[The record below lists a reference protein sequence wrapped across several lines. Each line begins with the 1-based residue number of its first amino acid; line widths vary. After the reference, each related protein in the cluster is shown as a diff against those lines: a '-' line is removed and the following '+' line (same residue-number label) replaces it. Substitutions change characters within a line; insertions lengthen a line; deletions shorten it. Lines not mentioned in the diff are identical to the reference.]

1 VELKKITDLFTSLHE
16 KYDGVYKEAMQ
27 VLMVSTEYPPMPG
40 GVGRYTSNLTN
51 ELRKAGL
58 DVYVVCNEKGD
69 GQYSGISPKNP
80 HNSDVLL
87 KIVND
92 LKPDIV
98 HVQFEP
104 GLYGLILDPFDPKK
118 SGTYID
124 AFYTKCIIPIVTTF
138 HTGYSLSQ
146 WISQASLIKKS
157 GRIGK
162 LGIPARALVRFWKYF
177 LNYQAF
183 NNLNKEKLRMSAAGV
198 VFSHYMSE
206 RLENGT
212 NDAGSNGGKCH
223 VIYHGSEPA
232 VHPPLNKKEARE
244 KFSLPQEQEYRIAL
258 AHGFRTATK
267 GWDILGKMKMPD
279 GWILVVNSSKG
290 YYSTENLDLKWE
302 KGNNILD
309 LQSGF
314 LSEEDLS
321 ILFYASDVIILP
333 YKVTAGS
340 GVMFDALAH
349 GLPFVATDLK
359 FFREFASQGLGITV
373 KRNPHAFSRGIKKL
387 DRNYFKYAE
396 TVDLFKQNL
405 KWNVVARQHSQLY
418 YSIVNTRRDLK
429 AE

>member
-1 VELKKITDLFTSLHE
+1 
-16 KYDGVYKEAMQ
+16 
-27 VLMVSTEYPPMPG
+27 MPG
-40 GVGRYTSNLTN
+40 GIGRYTANLTN
-51 ELRKAGL
+51 ALSKLGL
-58 DVYVVCNEKGD
+58 DVYVVCDEKGD

-87 KIVND
+87 KVVND

-309 LQSGF
+309 LQRGF

-405 KWNVVARQHSQLY
+405 KWNVVARQHFQLY

>member
-1 VELKKITDLFTSLHE
+1 
-16 KYDGVYKEAMQ
+16 
-27 VLMVSTEYPPMPG
+27 MVSTEYPPMPG

-51 ELRKAGL
+51 ELRKAGI
-58 DVYVVCNEKGD
+58 DVYVVCDEKGD
-69 GQYSGISPKNP
+69 GQYSGLSPKNP

-104 GLYGLILDPFDPKK
+104 GLYGLILDPLDPKK

-124 AFYTKCIIPIVTTF
+124 AFYTKCKIPIVTTF
-138 HTGYSLSQ
+138 HTGYSLGQ

-162 LGIPARALVRFWKYF
+162 LGIPARGLVRFWKYF
-177 LNYQAF
+177 LNYRAF
-183 NNLNKEKLRMSAAGV
+183 TNLNKEKLRMSAAGI

-206 RLENGT
+206 RLGNST
-212 NDAGSNGGKCH
+212 NNDADSNGGKCH

-232 VHPPLNKKEARE
+232 LYPSLNKKEARE
-244 KFSLPQEQEYRIAL
+244 KFSLPQEEQEYRIAL
-258 AHGFRTATK
+258 ALGFRTATK

-279 GWILVVNSSKG
+279 GWTLVVNSSKG
-290 YYSTENLDLKWE
+290 HYSTENVDLKWE
-302 KGNNILD
+302 KADNILD
-309 LQSGF
+309 LQRGF
-314 LSEEDLS
+314 LSEEELS
-321 ILFYASDVIILP
+321 TLFYASDAVILP

-373 KRNPHAFSRGIKKL
+373 KRNPHAFSSGIKKL
-387 DRNYFKYAE
+387 DRNYFNYAE
-396 TVDLFKQNL
+396 TVDAFKQKL
-405 KWNVVARQHSQLY
+405 KWNFVARQHSQLY
-418 YSIVNTRRDLK
+418 YSTIATRTGLK
-429 AE
+429 A

>member
-1 VELKKITDLFTSLHE
+1 MNNRYHKIM
-16 KYDGVYKEAMQ
+16 MQ
-27 VLMVSTEYPPMPG
+27 LLMVSIEYPPMPG
-40 GVGRYTSNLTN
+40 GIGRYTANLTN
-51 ELRKAGL
+51 ALSKLGL
-58 DVYVVCNEKGD
+58 DVYVVCDEKGD

-104 GLYGLILDPFDPKK
+104 GLYGLIWDTKHPRKI
-118 SGTYID
+118 GTYID
-124 AFYTKCIIPIVTTF
+124 QFYVKCKIPIVTTF
-138 HTGYSLSQ
+138 HSGPVTLRQWMTPSSLV
-146 WISQASLIKKS
+146 KKS
-157 GRIGK
+157 GKIGK
-162 LGIPARALVRFWKYF
+162 LGIPLRALLRYYKYF

-309 LQSGF
+309 LQRGF

-396 TVDLFKQNL
+396 TVNLFKQNL

>member
-1 VELKKITDLFTSLHE
+1 
-16 KYDGVYKEAMQ
+16 MQ

-51 ELRKAGL
+51 ELRKAGI
-58 DVYVVCNEKGD
+58 DVYVVCDEKGD
-69 GQYSGISPKNP
+69 GQYSGLSPKNP

-104 GLYGLILDPFDPKK
+104 GLYGLILDPLHPKK

-124 AFYTKCIIPIVTTF
+124 AFYTKCKIPIVTTF
-138 HTGYSLSQ
+138 HTGYSLGQ

-162 LGIPARALVRFWKYF
+162 LGIPARGLVRFWKYF
-177 LNYQAF
+177 LNYRAF
-183 NNLNKEKLRMSAAGV
+183 TNLNKEKLRMSAAGI

-206 RLENGT
+206 RLGNST
-212 NDAGSNGGKCH
+212 NNDADSNGGKCH

-232 VHPPLNKKEARE
+232 LYPSPNKKEARE
-244 KFSLPQEQEYRIAL
+244 KFSLPQEEQEYRIAL
-258 AHGFRTATK
+258 ALGFRTATK

-279 GWILVVNSSKG
+279 GWTLVVNSSKG
-290 YYSTENLDLKWE
+290 HYSTENVDLKWE
-302 KGNNILD
+302 KADNILD
-309 LQSGF
+309 LQRGF
-314 LSEEDLS
+314 LSEEELS
-321 ILFYASDVIILP
+321 ILFYASDAVILP

-373 KRNPHAFSRGIKKL
+373 KRDPHAFSSGIKKL

-396 TVDLFKQNL
+396 TVDAFKQKL
-405 KWNVVARQHSQLY
+405 KWNFVARQHSQLY
-418 YSIVNTRRDLK
+418 YSTIATRTGLK
-429 AE
+429 A

>member
-1 VELKKITDLFTSLHE
+1 MKL
-16 KYDGVYKEAMQ
+16 
-27 VLMVSTEYPPMPG
+27 LMVSTEYPPMPG
-40 GVGRYTSNLTN
+40 GVGRYTANLTS

-58 DVYVVCNEKGD
+58 DVYVVCDEKGN
-69 GQYSGISPKNP
+69 GQYSGLSPKNP

-92 LKPDIV
+92 LKPDVV

-104 GLYGLILDPFDPKK
+104 GLYGLILDPLDPKK

-124 AFYTKCIIPIVTTF
+124 SFYTKCKIPIVTTF
-138 HTGYSLSQ
+138 HTGYSLGQ

-183 NNLNKEKLRMSAAGV
+183 NNLNKEKLRMSRAGI

-206 RLENGT
+206 RLDAST
-212 NDAGSNGGKCH
+212 NDDGNGGNRCH

-232 VHPPLNKKEARE
+232 ICPPLNKKEARE
-244 KFSLPQEQEYRIAL
+244 KFSLPQEQGHRIAL
-258 AHGFRTATK
+258 AHGFRTAGK
-267 GWDILGKMKMPD
+267 GWDILEKMKMPD
-279 GWILVVNSSKG
+279 GWTLVVNSSKG
-290 YYSTENLDLKWE
+290 HYSIENLDLTWQKAD
-302 KGNNILD
+302 NILD
-309 LQSGF
+309 LQRGF
-314 LSEEDLS
+314 LSEEELS
-321 ILFYASDVIILP
+321 TLFYACDAAILP

-349 GLPFVATDLK
+349 GLPFIATDLD
-359 FFREFASQGLGITV
+359 FFREFAAKGLGITA
-373 KRNPHAFSRGIKKL
+373 KRNPHEFSKGIKKL

-396 TVDLFKQNL
+396 RVDAFKQNL
-405 KWNVVARQHSQLY
+405 KWNFVARQHSQLY
-418 YSIVNTRRDLK
+418 YSTIDTRRGLK
-429 AE
+429 A

>member
-1 VELKKITDLFTSLHE
+1 
-16 KYDGVYKEAMQ
+16 MQ

-51 ELRKAGL
+51 ELRKDGL
-58 DVYVVCNEKGD
+58 DVYVVCDEKGD

-80 HNSDVLL
+80 RNSDVLL

-104 GLYGLILDPFDPKK
+104 GLYGLILDPLDPKK

-124 AFYTKCIIPIVTTF
+124 AFYTKCKIPIVTTF
-138 HTGYSLSQ
+138 HTGYSLGQ

-177 LNYQAF
+177 LNYRAF
-183 NNLNKEKLRMSAAGV
+183 NNLNKEKLRMSAAGI

-206 RLENGT
+206 RLGNST
-212 NDAGSNGGKCH
+212 SDASSNGGKCH

-232 VHPPLNKKEARE
+232 LSSSLNKKEARE

-258 AHGFRTATK
+258 ALGFRTATK
-267 GWDILGKMKMPD
+267 GWDILGKMKIPD
-279 GWILVVNSSKG
+279 GWTLVVNSSKG
-290 YYSTENLDLKWE
+290 HYSTENLDLKWE
-302 KGNNILD
+302 KADNILD
-309 LQSGF
+309 LQRGF
-314 LSEEDLS
+314 LSEEELS
-321 ILFYASDVIILP
+321 ILFYASDAVILP

-349 GLPFVATDLK
+349 GLPFIATDLE

-387 DRNYFKYAE
+387 DRNYFNYAE
-396 TVDLFKQNL
+396 TVDAFKQKL
-405 KWNVVARQHSQLY
+405 KWNFVARQHSRLY

-429 AE
+429 A

>member
-1 VELKKITDLFTSLHE
+1 
-16 KYDGVYKEAMQ
+16 
-27 VLMVSTEYPPMPG
+27 MPG
-40 GVGRYTSNLTN
+40 GVGRYTANLTS

-58 DVYVVCNEKGD
+58 DVYVVCDEKGN
-69 GQYSGISPKNP
+69 GQYSGLSPKNP

-92 LKPDIV
+92 LKPDVV

-104 GLYGLILDPFDPKK
+104 GLYGLILDPLDPKK

-124 AFYTKCIIPIVTTF
+124 SFYTKCKIPIVTTF
-138 HTGYSLSQ
+138 HTGYSLGQ

-183 NNLNKEKLRMSAAGV
+183 NNLNKEKLRMSRAGI

-206 RLENGT
+206 RLDAST
-212 NDAGSNGGKCH
+212 NDDGNGGNRCH

-232 VHPPLNKKEARE
+232 ICPPLNKKEARE
-244 KFSLPQEQEYRIAL
+244 KFSLPQEQGHRIAL
-258 AHGFRTATK
+258 AHGFRTAGK
-267 GWDILGKMKMPD
+267 GWDILEKMKMPD
-279 GWILVVNSSKG
+279 GWTLVVNSSKG
-290 YYSTENLDLKWE
+290 HYSIENLDLTWQKAD
-302 KGNNILD
+302 NILD
-309 LQSGF
+309 LQRGF
-314 LSEEDLS
+314 LSEEELS
-321 ILFYASDVIILP
+321 TLFYACDAAILP

-349 GLPFVATDLK
+349 GLPFIATDLD
-359 FFREFASQGLGITV
+359 FFREFAAKGLGITA
-373 KRNPHAFSRGIKKL
+373 KRNPHEFSKGIKKL

-396 TVDLFKQNL
+396 SVDAFKQNL
-405 KWNVVARQHSQLY
+405 KWNFVARQHSQLY
-418 YSIVNTRRDLK
+418 YSTIDTRRGLK
-429 AE
+429 A

>member
-1 VELKKITDLFTSLHE
+1 
-16 KYDGVYKEAMQ
+16 MQ

-58 DVYVVCNEKGD
+58 DVYVVCDEKGD

-104 GLYGLILDPFDPKK
+104 GLYGLILDPLDPKK

-124 AFYTKCIIPIVTTF
+124 AFYTKCKIPIVTTF
-138 HTGYSLSQ
+138 HTGYSLGQ

-177 LNYQAF
+177 LNYRAF
-183 NNLNKEKLRMSAAGV
+183 NNLNKEKLTMSAAGI

-206 RLENGT
+206 RLGNNT
-212 NDAGSNGGKCH
+212 NDASSNGGKCH

-232 VHPPLNKKEARE
+232 ISSSLNKKEARE

-258 AHGFRTATK
+258 ALGFRTATK

-279 GWILVVNSSKG
+279 GWSLVVNSSKG
-290 YYSTENLDLKWE
+290 HYSTENLDLKWE
-302 KGNNILD
+302 KADNILD
-309 LQSGF
+309 LQRGF
-314 LSEEDLS
+314 LSEEELS
-321 ILFYASDVIILP
+321 ILFYASDAVILP

-349 GLPFVATDLK
+349 GLPFIATDLE

-396 TVDLFKQNL
+396 SVDEFCC
-405 KWNVVARQHSQLY
+405 
-418 YSIVNTRRDLK
+418 
-429 AE
+429 

>member
-1 VELKKITDLFTSLHE
+1 MKL
-16 KYDGVYKEAMQ
+16 
-27 VLMVSTEYPPMPG
+27 LMVSTEYPPMPG
-40 GVGRYTSNLTN
+40 GVGRYTANLTS

-58 DVYVVCNEKGD
+58 DVYVVCDEKGN
-69 GQYSGISPKNP
+69 GQYSGLSPKNP

-92 LKPDIV
+92 LKPDVV

-104 GLYGLILDPFDPKK
+104 GLYGLILDPLDPKK

-124 AFYTKCIIPIVTTF
+124 SFYIKCKIPIITTF
-138 HTGYSLSQ
+138 HTGYSLGQ

-183 NNLNKEKLRMSAAGV
+183 NNLNKEKLRMSRAGI

-206 RLENGT
+206 RLDAST
-212 NDAGSNGGKCH
+212 NDDGNGGNRCH

-232 VHPPLNKKEARE
+232 ICPPLNKKEARE
-244 KFSLPQEQEYRIAL
+244 KFSLPQEQGHRIAL
-258 AHGFRTATK
+258 AHGFRTAGK
-267 GWDILGKMKMPD
+267 GWDILEKMKMPD
-279 GWILVVNSSKG
+279 GWTLVVNSSKG
-290 YYSTENLDLKWE
+290 HYSIENLDLTWQKAD
-302 KGNNILD
+302 NILD
-309 LQSGF
+309 LQRGF
-314 LSEEDLS
+314 LSEEELS
-321 ILFYASDVIILP
+321 TLFYACDAAILP

-349 GLPFVATDLK
+349 GLPFIATDLD
-359 FFREFASQGLGITV
+359 FFREFAAKGLGITA
-373 KRNPHAFSRGIKKL
+373 KRNPHEFSKGIKKL

-396 TVDLFKQNL
+396 SVDAFKQNL
-405 KWNVVARQHSQLY
+405 KWNFVARQHSQLY
-418 YSIVNTRRDLK
+418 YSTINTRRGLK
-429 AE
+429 A

>member
-1 VELKKITDLFTSLHE
+1 
-16 KYDGVYKEAMQ
+16 MQ

-51 ELRKAGL
+51 ELRKDGL
-58 DVYVVCNEKGD
+58 DVYVVCDEKGD

-80 HNSDVLL
+80 RNSDVLL

-104 GLYGLILDPFDPKK
+104 GLYGLILDPLDPKK

-124 AFYTKCIIPIVTTF
+124 AFYTKCKIPIVTTF
-138 HTGYSLSQ
+138 HTGYSLGQ

-177 LNYQAF
+177 LNYRAF
-183 NNLNKEKLRMSAAGV
+183 NNLNKEKLTMSAAGI

-206 RLENGT
+206 RLGNST
-212 NDAGSNGGKCH
+212 SDASSNGGKCH

-232 VHPPLNKKEARE
+232 LSSSLNKKEARE

-258 AHGFRTATK
+258 ALGFRTATK
-267 GWDILGKMKMPD
+267 GWDILGKMKIPD
-279 GWILVVNSSKG
+279 GWTLVVNSSKG
-290 YYSTENLDLKWE
+290 HYSTENLDLKWE
-302 KGNNILD
+302 KADNILD
-309 LQSGF
+309 LQRGF
-314 LSEEDLS
+314 LSEEELS
-321 ILFYASDVIILP
+321 ILFYASDAVILP

-349 GLPFVATDLK
+349 GLPFIATDLE

-387 DRNYFKYAE
+387 DRNYFNYAE
-396 TVDLFKQNL
+396 TVDAFKQKL
-405 KWNVVARQHSQLY
+405 KWNFVARQHSQLY
-418 YSIVNTRRDLK
+418 YSTTATRTGLK
-429 AE
+429 A

>member
-1 VELKKITDLFTSLHE
+1 
-16 KYDGVYKEAMQ
+16 MQ

-51 ELRKAGL
+51 ELRKAGI
-58 DVYVVCNEKGD
+58 DVYVVCDEKGD
-69 GQYSGISPKNP
+69 GQYSGLSPKNP

-104 GLYGLILDPFDPKK
+104 GLYGLILDPLDPKK

-124 AFYTKCIIPIVTTF
+124 AFYTKCKIPIVTTF
-138 HTGYSLSQ
+138 HTGYSLGQ

-162 LGIPARALVRFWKYF
+162 LGIPARGLVRFWKYF
-177 LNYQAF
+177 LNYRAF
-183 NNLNKEKLRMSAAGV
+183 TNLNKEKLRMSAAGI

-206 RLENGT
+206 RLGNST
-212 NDAGSNGGKCH
+212 NNDADSNGGKCH

-232 VHPPLNKKEARE
+232 LYPSLNKKEARE
-244 KFSLPQEQEYRIAL
+244 KFSLPQEEQEYRIAL
-258 AHGFRTATK
+258 ALGFRTATK

-279 GWILVVNSSKG
+279 GWTLVVNSSKG
-290 YYSTENLDLKWE
+290 HYSTENVDLKWE
-302 KGNNILD
+302 KADNILD
-309 LQSGF
+309 LQRGF
-314 LSEEDLS
+314 LSEEELS
-321 ILFYASDVIILP
+321 TLFYASDAVILP

-349 GLPFVATDLK
+349 GLPFIATDLK

-373 KRNPHAFSRGIKKL
+373 KRDPHEFSKGLEGLTSNYVKYKEAVDMFKEKIKWDSVAKRHSTL
-387 DRNYFKYAE
+387 YHAVAHREHSSISD
-396 TVDLFKQNL
+396 DL
-405 KWNVVARQHSQLY
+405 
-418 YSIVNTRRDLK
+418 
-429 AE
+429 E

>member
-1 VELKKITDLFTSLHE
+1 
-16 KYDGVYKEAMQ
+16 MQ

-51 ELRKAGL
+51 ELRKDGL
-58 DVYVVCNEKGD
+58 DVYVVCDEKGD

-80 HNSDVLL
+80 RNSDVLL

-104 GLYGLILDPFDPKK
+104 GLYGLILDPLDPKK

-124 AFYTKCIIPIVTTF
+124 AFYTKCKIPIVTTF
-138 HTGYSLSQ
+138 HTGYSLGQ

-177 LNYQAF
+177 LNYRAF
-183 NNLNKEKLRMSAAGV
+183 NNLNKEKLRMSAAGI

-206 RLENGT
+206 RLGNST
-212 NDAGSNGGKCH
+212 SDASSNGGKCH

-232 VHPPLNKKEARE
+232 LSSSLNKKEARE

-258 AHGFRTATK
+258 ALGFRTATK
-267 GWDILGKMKMPD
+267 GWDILGKMKIPD
-279 GWILVVNSSKG
+279 GWTLVVNSSKG
-290 YYSTENLDLKWE
+290 HYSTENLDLKWE
-302 KGNNILD
+302 KADNILD
-309 LQSGF
+309 LQRGF
-314 LSEEDLS
+314 LSEEELS
-321 ILFYASDVIILP
+321 ILFYASDAVILP

-349 GLPFVATDLK
+349 GLPFIATDLE

-387 DRNYFKYAE
+387 DRNYFNYAE
-396 TVDLFKQNL
+396 TVDAFKQKL
-405 KWNVVARQHSQLY
+405 KWNFVARQHSQLY
-418 YSIVNTRRDLK
+418 YSTTATRTGLK
-429 AE
+429 A